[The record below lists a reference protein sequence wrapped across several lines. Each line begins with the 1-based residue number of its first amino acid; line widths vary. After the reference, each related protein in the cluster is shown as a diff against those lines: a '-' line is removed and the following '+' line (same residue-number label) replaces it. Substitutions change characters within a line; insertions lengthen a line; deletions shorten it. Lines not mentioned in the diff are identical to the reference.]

1 MISKLNI
8 NGVEI
13 IDLKPLKI
21 KNKNQKFS
29 AKGYLNNKLVKIYE
43 VFDPKQGQ
51 LREFVSK
58 NKNLKKYF
66 PKLILYNHNYIV
78 EEWISGP
85 TLKEIN
91 KDLNLHTSNSNEV
104 KNIIKIMWSIKYNDE
119 VFDYLNYIYSR
130 VNKTCHLDLS
140 CIPKR
145 INHNDLSLDNI
156 VMSQDGLKIIDN
168 EFLGCNNGW
177 ILNIKNSFIKEDFV
191 YQNFL
196 EEDTINELWDTRKEW
211 SKINLSFLKKIKLFF
226 KTLI

>member
-66 PKLILYNHNYIV
+66 Q
-78 EEWISGP
+78 S
-85 TLKEIN
+85 
-91 KDLNLHTSNSNEV
+91 
-104 KNIIKIMWSIKYNDE
+104 
-119 VFDYLNYIYSR
+119 
-130 VNKTCHLDLS
+130 
-140 CIPKR
+140 
-145 INHNDLSLDNI
+145 
-156 VMSQDGLKIIDN
+156 
-168 EFLGCNNGW
+168 
-177 ILNIKNSFIKEDFV
+177 
-191 YQNFL
+191 
-196 EEDTINELWDTRKEW
+196 
-211 SKINLSFLKKIKLFF
+211 
-226 KTLI
+226 